1 LVAPTP
7 GALVI
12 FATADEAWAYGES
25 QAHIFEALE
34 ALSDGTFRVILEALS
49 DAPVPPGQDVPETAP
64 LPEGV
69 TVLSSVSPEYPAHLE
84 KLETALARF
93 QVPHRDPV
101 KRAEGEREPKWP
113 PISPFWRKTIARA
126 YFFRKP
132 QVVFRV
138 GRRGGKSSTLS
149 RAVAAEVLYGD
160 HHVPG
165 GDTGVFAIIS
175 QDRDNAKNRIT
186 TIDEIFSDLQVD
198 HKTLT
203 NEIRVASVNREV
215 KIFTASVAGVSGFTA
230 IGCLCDEVSKW
241 KDKDSEVNPGFE
253 VLESLRPTMA
263 TQPNAMMWLISSP
276 WSTGD
281 AHYEAFE
288 AGTSEGQTC
297 FYAPTWIANPT
308 PEVSEE
314 RCRRL
319 ALTEQEFEREY
330 KAIPMATE
338 ENRFFPADRIKEA
351 QEITFSLHD
360 TARKGG
366 GDLAFRRNSSAL
378 CILEHGK
385 HEDARGAYRLLLDR
399 EWIPTSKSL
408 RPGDVFSD
416 MIGDLKKYDAET
428 VCTDL
433 HYIESLREELE
444 ATDINLQEFP
454 TNQEGIGK
462 AFLRVRYL
470 LSHGRISLALASQ
483 DLIRQLGSVRMVPT
497 AQGMSFKSPETGGK
511 HGDIAS
517 AFVCAL
523 WAFESEGSAGMGGE
537 RRFGE
542 DHNPAEWHEYA
553 DEAFPD

>member
-1 LVAPTP
+1 M
-7 GALVI
+7 I
-12 FATADEAWAYGES
+12 FAEAELAYSYAET

-34 ALSDGTFRVILEALS
+34 VLSDGTFRVVTEIQ
-49 DAPVPPGQDVPETAP
+49 DTAPVVPGFVVPET
-64 LPEGV
+64 LPPPDGV
-69 TVLSSVSPEYPAHLE
+69 TVISVVRPEYPEHLE
-84 KLETALARF
+84 RLETALARF

-101 KRAEGEREPKWP
+101 KRAAGEREPKWP
-113 PISPFWRKTIARA
+113 PMSEFWRKTIARA

-138 GRRGGKSSTLS
+138 GRRGGKSSSLS
-149 RAVAAEVLYGD
+149 RVVAGEILYGD

-263 TQPNAMMWLISSP
+263 TQPNALMWLISSP

-308 PEVSEE
+308 PEVSEA
-314 RCRRL
+314 RCKRL

-338 ENRFFPADRIKEA
+338 ENRFFPADRILEA
-351 QEITFSLHD
+351 QEIKFSLHD
-360 TARKGG
+360 TSTKGG

-378 CILEHGK
+378 CVLEHGI
-385 HEDARGAYRLLLDR
+385 EDDTKDAYRLLLDR
-399 EWIPTSKSL
+399 EWVPTSKSL
-408 RPGDVFSD
+408 RPGDVLGE
-416 MIGDLKKYDAET
+416 MIKDLKKHGAET
-428 VCTDL
+428 ICSDL
-433 HYIESLREELE
+433 HYIETLREELE
-444 ATDINLQEFP
+444 GTDIALDEFP

-497 AQGMSFKSPETGGK
+497 AQGLSFKSPETGGK

-517 AFVCAL
+517 AFVCAV
-523 WAFESEGSAGMGGE
+523 WAFESNGSAGIGGE
-537 RRFGE
+537 RRFSDE
-542 DHNPAEWHEYA
+542 HDPEQWHEYA
-553 DEAFPD
+553 EEAFPD